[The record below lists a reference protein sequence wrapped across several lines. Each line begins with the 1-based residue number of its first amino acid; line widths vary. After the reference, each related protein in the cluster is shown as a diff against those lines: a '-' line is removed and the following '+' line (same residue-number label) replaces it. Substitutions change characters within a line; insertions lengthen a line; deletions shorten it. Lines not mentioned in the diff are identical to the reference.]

1 MATEHK
7 EEVRVIRDEG
17 FERRQRVVEHTPSTR
32 RELVSRISQFVWL
45 IVAGIIVLLAFRFV
59 LMLLAANPAN
69 GFANIIYN
77 VTNVLVAPFATLL
90 PTPAFEGGSI
100 VDVASIVAMV
110 VYMLVAWM
118 FVQLFRILFDDTS
131 GFRRVKTVRRENFD

>member
-32 RELVSRISQFVWL
+32 RELVSRISQLVWL
-45 IVAGIIVLLAFRFV
+45 IVAAIVILLAFRFV

-69 GFANIIYN
+69 AFASIIYN
-77 VTNVLVAPFATLL
+77 VTNVLVAPFTTLL

-100 VDVASIVAMV
+100 VDVASLVAMV
-110 VYMLVAWM
+110 VYPLVAWL
-118 FVQLFRILFDDTS
+118 FLTLFRILFDDTS
-131 GFRRVKTVRRENFD
+131 GFRRVKTVRRERLD

>member
-32 RELVSRISQFVWL
+32 RELVSRISQLVWL
-45 IVAGIIVLLAFRFV
+45 IVAAIVILLAFRFV

-69 GFANIIYN
+69 AFASIIYN
-77 VTNVLVAPFATLL
+77 VTNVLVAPFMTLL

-100 VDVASIVAMV
+100 VDVASLVAMV
-110 VYMLVAWM
+110 VYPLVAWL
-118 FVQLFRILFDDTS
+118 FLTLFRILFDDTS
-131 GFRRVKTVRRENFD
+131 GFRRVKTVRRERLD

>member
-7 EEVRVIRDEG
+7 EEVRVVRDEG

-32 RELVSRISQFVWL
+32 RLVVSRISQFVWL
-45 IVAGIIVLLAFRFV
+45 IVAVIVVLLAFRFA
-59 LMLLAANPAN
+59 LMLLAANPSN
-69 GFANIIYN
+69 GFASVIYN

-90 PTPAFEGGSI
+90 QTPVFEGGSV

-110 VYMLVAWM
+110 VYILVAWV
-118 FVQLFRILFDDTS
+118 FLQLFRILFDDTG
-131 GFRRVKTVRRENFD
+131 GFRRVKTVRRDNFD